1 MTEWVEDW
9 KKLKEGQIEGV
20 KERKRKKDTDRKSE
34 WVGEKSEQKGGQTEG
49 EKDRKRKKER
59 NREKR
64 EGENEI

>member
-1 MTEWVEDW
+1 LKAW
-9 KKLKEGQIEGV
+9 KK
-20 KERKRKKDTDRKSE
+20 EREKRILDRKSE
-34 WVGEKSEQKGGQTEG
+34 WVGKKSEQKGGQTEG